1 MRVLL
6 IGIGGGSASGKSTLA
21 RMLKKSFSNEVSI
34 LRLDYYYHD
43 KDYFDVPEDKINFDH
58 PDAFEIDLLCRHLEK
73 LKKGQP
79 VERPVYSFTTNSRLE
94 ETCQVRPSRII
105 IVEGILTLYYQ
116 NLRKFF
122 DLKIYVDTDN
132 DIRLLRR
139 ITRDIKER
147 GRTLESVK
155 EQYLATVKPMHEQFV
170 EPSKSK
176 ADIIIPHGGLNEI
189 ANDLLIE
196 KIKGHL
202 VVNRRI

>member
-1 MRVLL
+1 MEVLI

-21 RMLKKSFSNEVSI
+21 QILKSSFRDEVSI

-43 KDYFDVPEDKINFDH
+43 KKYFSVPEEKINFDH
-58 PDAFEIDLLCRHLEK
+58 PDAFEIGLLCEHLQK
-73 LKKGQP
+73 LRQGKG
-79 VERPVYSFTTNSRLE
+79 VDRPVYSFKTNSRLDE
-94 ETCQVRPSRII
+94 YKEVKPSRII

-116 NLRKFF
+116 KLRDFF

-147 GRTLESVK
+147 GRTLKSVK

-202 VVNRRI
+202 LKNKGV